1 MKDIIN
7 NFREWNMKMNKAEKT
22 IKMYNDY
29 ITNFVDEYQITVENI
44 EILSNQDFA
53 KRFIDDEL
61 AKGLK
66 PGTINKH
73 KNILSTFSNYLVFQ
87 DLIETK
93 KFKEISNIKNDKKEI
108 NSFQM

>member
-7 NFREWNMKMNKAEKT
+7 GFMEWNKKLNKAEKT

-29 ITNFVDEYQITVENI
+29 IVNFVDEYQITVENI
-44 EILSNQDFA
+44 NQLEDKEFA
-53 KRFIDDEL
+53 KRFIDDEI

-73 KNILSTFSNYLVFQ
+73 KNIISTFSNYLVFEDNHIKQ
-87 DLIETK
+87 GFSGNCLI
-93 KFKEISNIKNDKKEI
+93 
-108 NSFQM
+108 